1 MSEPVYFQWQNE
13 YLLRSIYPLR
23 EMKLRDFL
31 TYYREIELW
40 QDYKDKTLEKLQ
52 DEVTLLKE
60 ERARQWKTQFQTYQD
75 QQNYFLKADVNQN
88 YQARFSNLDQEVM
101 EKINQLHRSF
111 NKYFP
116 SYGNIR
122 KEKIFLS
129 RQVSQWED
137 YRRSLQERLSK
148 LRRNLRNMQPDWVH
162 RERTDQEANKID
174 NISLPMADEELNNLY
189 AFLSAFSKIEGQRK
203 ALTKWKADQE
213 KALVDLGNKRQRR
226 HEEVEAAQ
234 GKLEEESA
242 KLGLLKNPPDYEP
255 LKSDFLSGEITQKF
269 RRKFSEPDEI
279 FMSLVDL
286 AFKEFQRW
294 LPTRTELQDQEKL
307 IDGLIQTYSTKWK
320 WRTGVAGQMVMEAL
334 GEMERFRA
342 AIHARNLTVEQRQAE
357 IKAQLETRSQSEAR
371 LTKLREDLEQLD
383 IDIRK
388 IQVEMETQEGER
400 MGQFAASQA
409 VTLRDLV
416 SGKLE
421 AYQDGLAHKDQTQL
435 LEEIIQ
441 EFVQAP
447 ARYPLWLQYMVVHF
461 SGMRYKSAH
470 GSWADPRDLLIAL
483 RIHAVE
489 KEMTVDNDII
499 QARCLSKLEG
509 YRGTEKTDE
518 DSDDPGMK
526 FQAPKLAQVSD
537 PNLKARLET
546 HLEGL
551 ESSNP
556 YRQRRALMNLRIDE
570 ESYGVEDLPEEEVLS
585 ELEEMKGD
593 LPDWM
598 WKEIV
603 KLTQL
608 RLTEVTSAD
617 WEELT
622 PKEQEEQ
629 RQRESGDYREIM
641 NKWKRSNLTGWR
653 EEHDRSNRMI
663 VTRAVCN
670 EVAEHIQHLR
680 GLSPPGGL
688 AAKPEW
694 YLRKER
700 DPKLAALSRK
710 PYFIKPHLAKDFR
723 PGASILWLRF
733 VDSQPNAW
741 QIAHPLR
748 LKSGE
753 GLLSSQLDFAKG
765 NPQKAFKSGKKGQG
779 SIDWVYQQDGS
790 GYYKRFRQVPDG
802 GNPKKHRLQGQW
814 LRWMHEATVVEVAET
829 ADGPVVLTFETAL
842 PYEDRRRSTI
852 GVFKHSLSGLKYDL
866 TGRIFNATFVGYVP
880 PGDIPYDDLKEML
893 DWNKVLRKEFLTP
906 QETQAFWEKATQPPE
921 QIESENQPEPAAIA
935 LDPGRPVEV
944 CPPVMKLGQNHQ
956 ESISCYEVEAAL
968 QQAQPYKP
976 KVDMLRGTLLFV
988 SKDGAVTA
996 RGKRYLPVVCCDEA
1010 PRAQDLYV
1018 RAEEVIELPETGS
1031 SRPVTVKEKLNM
1043 WTIRYANKAGF
1054 PVLEEYRTQDKQK
1067 IQLMPGAVFRVSS
1080 AHRISSE
1087 DKGDG
1092 LIRADGKREYYL
1104 VVDCPGQSCGQGL
1117 FVRPD
1122 QIEPI
1127 SEEAYTRALGLIELQ
1142 GN

>member
-1 MSEPVYFQWQNE
+1 MPEPVYFQWQNE
-13 YLLRSIYPLR
+13 HLLRSIYPLR

-40 QDYKDKTLEKLQ
+40 QDYKDKTLDELQ
-52 DEVTLLKE
+52 DEVVRLKE

-75 QQNYFLKADVNQN
+75 QQNYFLKADVSQN
-88 YQARFSNLDQEVM
+88 YQARFSDLDTEVM

-148 LRRNLRNMQPDWVH
+148 SQRTLRNMQPDWVH
-162 RERTDQEANKID
+162 REKTEQEAKKLKD
-174 NISLPMADEELNNLY
+174 VSLPMADEELNNLY
-189 AFLSAFSKIEGQRK
+189 AFLSGFSKIEDQRK

-213 KALVDLGNKRQRR
+213 KALVDLGNKRLKRSQD
-226 HEEVEAAQ
+226 VEAAES
-234 GKLEEESA
+234 KLQDESA
-242 KLGLLKNPPDYEP
+242 VLELLKNPPDYEP
-255 LKSDFLSGEITQKF
+255 LKNDFLSGEITQKF
-269 RRKFSEPDEI
+269 RRKFSEPDES
-279 FMSLVDL
+279 FMSLVEL

-294 LPTRTELQDQEKL
+294 LPEQAELQDQERLVEKL
-307 IDGLIQTYSTKWK
+307 IRTYSTQWK
-320 WRTGVAGQMVMEAL
+320 WRKGVAGQMAAGAL
-334 GEMERFRA
+334 AEMERFRA
-342 AIHARNLTVEQRQAE
+342 ALHARNLTMEQRQAE
-357 IKAQLETRSQSEAR
+357 IQAQLETRSQSEAK
-371 LTKLREDLEQLD
+371 LTKLREDLEQLE

-409 VTLRDLV
+409 VGLRDIV
-416 SGKLE
+416 QGKVE
-421 AYQDGLAHKDQTQL
+421 AYQAGLANKDQTQL
-435 LEEIIQ
+435 LEEIVQ
-441 EFVQAP
+441 NFVQAP
-447 ARYPLWLQYMVVHF
+447 ERYPLWLQYMVVHF

-470 GSWADPRDLLIAL
+470 GSWANPRDLLIAL

-489 KEMTVDNDII
+489 KEMAVDNEII
-499 QARCLSKLEG
+499 QARCVNKLEG
-509 YRGTEKTDE
+509 YRAALEAEE
-518 DSDDPGMK
+518 DQDDLGLS
-526 FQAPKLAQVSD
+526 FQVPKLAQVSD
-537 PNLKARLET
+537 PKLKARLET

-556 YRQRRALMNLRIDE
+556 YRQRRALMNLCIDE
-570 ESYGVEDLPEEEVLS
+570 ESYGVEDLPEEEVLE

-603 KLTQL
+603 ELTHL
-608 RLTEVTSAD
+608 RLTEVTSDD
-617 WEELT
+617 WEKLT
-622 PKEQEEQ
+622 PEELEEK

-641 NKWKRSNLTGWR
+641 NKWKRSNLTAWR
-653 EEHDRSNRMI
+653 EEHDRTNRMI

-688 AAKPEW
+688 TAKPEW

-710 PYFIKPHLAKDFR
+710 PYFVKPHLAKDFR

-765 NPQKAFKSGKKGQG
+765 SPSKALKRKKDQG
-779 SIDWVYQQDGS
+779 RKDWVYQQDGS
-790 GYYKRFRQVPDG
+790 GYYKRFRQVPAGD
-802 GNPKKHRLQGQW
+802 NPKKHKLQGQW

-866 TGRIFNATFVGYVP
+866 TGRFFNATFVGYVP
-880 PGDIPYDDLKEML
+880 PGDIPFGDLREML
-893 DWNKVLRKEFLTP
+893 DWNKVLRKEFLSP
-906 QETQAFWEKATQPPE
+906 DETQAFWEKATQPPE
-921 QIESENQPEPAAIA
+921 EVESENQPEPAAIVR
-935 LDPGRPVEV
+935 DPGRPAEV
-944 CPPVMKLGQNHQ
+944 CPPVMKLGQHHQ
-956 ESISCYEVEAAL
+956 ESISCYAVEAAS

-976 KVDMLRGTLLFV
+976 KVDLMRGTLLFV
-988 SKDGAVTA
+988 SQDRALRV
-996 RGKRYLPVVCCDEA
+996 RGIRYIPVVRCDAA

-1018 RAEEVIELPETGS
+1018 RAEEVIELPDSGS
-1031 SRPVTVKEKLNM
+1031 SRPVKAREKLNM

-1054 PVLEEYRTQDKQK
+1054 PVLEQYLTQDKQK
-1067 IQLMPGAVFRVSS
+1067 IQLMPGSVFRISS
-1080 AHRISSE
+1080 VHRISAE

-1104 VVDCPGQSCGQGL
+1104 VVDCPGLSCGDGL

-1127 SEEAYTRALGLIELQ
+1127 SEEAYARALRLLELQ
-1142 GN
+1142 GG